1 MAWGF
6 HFEINGQGNL
16 MALDSAIKNQLQE
29 YMTRLVNPIKLVAY
43 VDENSSSNEMIE
55 MLEEVASLSEKIT
68 LSKEADVSKRIPS
81 FEINREKEITGIT
94 FAGIPSGHEFTS
106 FVLAL
111 LQASGYPVK
120 IDAEK
125 IEQIKNIKDKFH
137 FETYISLS
145 CHNCPDVVQA
155 LNVMSIINPNISHVM
170 IDGALFQKEVED
182 KQIMAV
188 PTIYLNGKPFG
199 QGRMELDEIVNKI
212 DSSASLKEAEKI
224 SKKETYDVLVIGG
237 GPAGASAAIYSAR
250 KGIRTGVIAERFGG
264 QVMDTLGIENFISV
278 KATEGPKLVTALEEH
293 VKEYE
298 VDIMNLQRA
307 KSVQKNDLNSL
318 FEIEL
323 ENGGKLKSKSVIV
336 ATGARWRELNVPGE
350 KEFKGKGVAYCPHCD
365 GPLFKGKHVAVIGG
379 GNSGVEAAIDLAN
392 IVGHVTLFEF
402 ASELKADHILQ
413 KRLYSLSNVDVILD
427 AQTTEVIGTDK
438 VSGMI
443 YLDRKSNEKKTIE
456 LEGIFIQ
463 IGLLPNTDFVKNI
476 VDLSRFGEIIV
487 DNHNQSSL
495 PGLFAAGD
503 VTTVPYKQIIIAMGE
518 GARASLGAFDYLIR
532 Q

>member
-1 MAWGF
+1 
-6 HFEINGQGNL
+6 
-16 MALDSAIKNQLQE
+16 MALDITIKNQLQD
-29 YMTRLVNPIKLVAY
+29 YMTRLVNPIKLLANL
-43 VDENSSSNEMIE
+43 DETASSQEMLE

-68 LSKEADVSKRIPS
+68 LNKETDVSKRIPS
-81 FEINREKEITGIT
+81 FEVNRETDVTGIT

-111 LQASGYPVK
+111 LQAGGHPLK

-125 IEQIKNIKDKFH
+125 IEQIKNIQGKFH

-155 LNVMSIINPNISHVM
+155 LNAMSIINSNISHVM

-188 PTIYLNGKPFG
+188 PTIFLNGKPFG

-224 SKKETYDVLVIGG
+224 SKKETYDILIVGG
-237 GPAGASAAIYSAR
+237 GPAGASAAVYSAR
-250 KGIRTGVIAERFGG
+250 KGLRTGIVSERFGG

-293 VKEYE
+293 VKEYD

-307 KSVQKNDLNSL
+307 KSIQKNDENAL
-318 FEIEL
+318 FEVEL
-323 ENGGKLKSKSVIV
+323 ENGGKLKSKSVII

-350 KEFKGKGVAYCPHCD
+350 KAFKGKGVAYCPHCD

-379 GNSGVEAAIDLAN
+379 GNSGVEATIDLAN

-402 ASELKADHILQ
+402 APELKADDILQ
-413 KRLYSLSNVDVILD
+413 KRLYSLPNVDVILN
-427 AQTTEVIGTDK
+427 AQTLEVLGTDK
-438 VSGMI
+438 VNSMI
-443 YLDRKSNEKKTIE
+443 YLDRKTNEKKTIP

-463 IGLLPNTDFVKNI
+463 IGLLPNTDFVKNT
-476 VDLSRFGEIIV
+476 VDLSKFGEIII
-487 DNHNQSSL
+487 DSHGQSSL
-495 PGLFAAGD
+495 KGLFAAGD
-503 VTTVPYKQIIIAMGE
+503 ATTVPYKQIIIAMSE
-518 GARASLGAFDYLIR
+518 GAKASLGAFDYLIR

>member
-1 MAWGF
+1 
-6 HFEINGQGNL
+6 
-16 MALDSAIKNQLQE
+16 MALDLAIKNQLQE

-188 PTIYLNGKPFG
+188 PTIYLNGKSFG

-443 YLDRKSNEKKTIE
+443 YLDRKSNEKKTIQ

>member
-1 MAWGF
+1 
-6 HFEINGQGNL
+6 
-16 MALDSAIKNQLQE
+16 MALDITIKNQLQD
-29 YMTRLVNPIKLVAY
+29 YMARLVNPIKLLANL
-43 VDENSSSNEMIE
+43 DETASSQEMLE

-68 LSKEADVSKRIPS
+68 LNKETDVSKRVPS
-81 FEINREKEITGIT
+81 FEVNRETDLTGIT

-111 LQASGYPVK
+111 LQAGGHPLK

-125 IEQIKNIKDKFH
+125 IEQIKNIQGKFH

-155 LNVMSIINPNISHVM
+155 MNAMSIINPNISHVM

-188 PTIYLNGKPFG
+188 PTIFLNGKPFG

-224 SKKETYDVLVIGG
+224 SKKETYDILIVGG
-237 GPAGASAAIYSAR
+237 GPAGASAAVYSAR
-250 KGIRTGVIAERFGG
+250 KGLRTGIVSERFGG

-293 VKEYE
+293 VKEYD

-307 KSVQKNDLNSL
+307 KSIQKNDENAL
-318 FEIEL
+318 FEVEL
-323 ENGGKLKSKSVIV
+323 ENGGKLKSKSVII

-350 KEFKGKGVAYCPHCD
+350 KAFKGKGVAYCPHCD

-379 GNSGVEAAIDLAN
+379 GNSGVEATIDLAN

-402 ASELKADHILQ
+402 APELKADDILQ
-413 KRLYSLSNVDVILD
+413 KRLYSLSNVDVILN
-427 AQTTEVIGTDK
+427 AQTLEVLGTDK
-438 VSGMI
+438 VNSMI
-443 YLDRKSNEKKTIE
+443 YLDRKTNEKKTIL

-463 IGLLPNTDFVKNI
+463 IGLLPNTDFVKNT
-476 VDLSRFGEIIV
+476 VDLSKFGEIII
-487 DNHNQSSL
+487 DSHGQSSL
-495 PGLFAAGD
+495 KGLFAAGD
-503 VTTVPYKQIIIAMGE
+503 ATTVPYKQIIIAMSE
-518 GARASLGAFDYLIR
+518 GAKASLGAFDYLIR

>member
-1 MAWGF
+1 
-6 HFEINGQGNL
+6 
-16 MALDSAIKNQLQE
+16 MALDITIRNQLQD
-29 YMTRLVNPIKLVAY
+29 YMARLVSPIKLLAN
-43 VDENSSSNEMIE
+43 VDESASSQEMLG
-55 MLEEVASLSEKIT
+55 MLEEVTSLSEKIT
-68 LSKEADVSKRIPS
+68 LNKETDVSKRIPS
-81 FEINREKEITGIT
+81 FEVNREIDATGIT

-111 LQASGYPVK
+111 LQAGGHPLK
-120 IDAEK
+120 LDAEK
-125 IEQIKNIKDKFH
+125 IEQIKNIQGKFH

-155 LNVMSIINPNISHVM
+155 LNAMSIINSNISHTM
-170 IDGALFQKEVED
+170 IDGALFQTEVED

-188 PTIYLNGKPFG
+188 PTIFLNGEPFG

-224 SKKETYDVLVIGG
+224 SKKETYDILIVGG

-250 KGIRTGVIAERFGG
+250 KGIRTGIVSERFGG

-307 KSVQKNDLNSL
+307 KSIQKNDENAL
-318 FEIEL
+318 FEVEL

-402 ASELKADHILQ
+402 AGELKADDILQ
-413 KRLYSLSNVDVILD
+413 KRLYSLSNVDVILN
-427 AQTTEVIGTDK
+427 AQTLEVLGSDK
-438 VSGMI
+438 VNSMI
-443 YLDRKSNEKKTIE
+443 YLDRKTNEKKTIA

-463 IGLLPNTDFVKNI
+463 IGLLPNTDFVKNTI
-476 VDLSRFGEIIV
+476 DLSKFGEIII
-487 DNHNQSSL
+487 DSHGQSSL

-518 GARASLGAFDYLIR
+518 GAKASLGAFDYLIR

>member
-1 MAWGF
+1 
-6 HFEINGQGNL
+6 
-16 MALDSAIKNQLQE
+16 MALDITIKNQLQD
-29 YMTRLVNPIKLVAY
+29 YMARLINPIKLLAN
-43 VDENSSSNEMIE
+43 VDETVSSQEMLE
-55 MLEEVASLSEKIT
+55 MLEEVTSLSEKIT
-68 LSKEADVSKRIPS
+68 LHKETDVSKRIPS
-81 FEINREKEITGIT
+81 FEVNQEIDHTGIT

-111 LQASGYPVK
+111 LQTGGHPLK

-125 IEQIKNIKDKFH
+125 IEQIKNIQGKFH

-155 LNVMSIINPNISHVM
+155 LNAMSIINPNISHVM

-188 PTIYLNGKPFG
+188 PSIFLNGNPFG

-224 SKKETYDVLVIGG
+224 SKKETYDILIIGG

-250 KGIRTGVIAERFGG
+250 KGIRTGIVSERFGG

-307 KSVQKNDLNSL
+307 KSIQKNDENAL
-318 FEIEL
+318 FEVEL
-323 ENGGKLKSKSVIV
+323 EDGGKLKSKSVIV

-402 ASELKADHILQ
+402 APELKADDILQ
-413 KRLYSLSNVDVILD
+413 KRLYSLSNVDVILN
-427 AQTTEVIGTDK
+427 AQTLEVLGTDK
-438 VSGMI
+438 VNSMI
-443 YLDRKSNEKKTIE
+443 YLHRKTNEKKTIV

-463 IGLLPNTDFVKNI
+463 IGLLPNTDFIKNT
-476 VDLSRFGEIIV
+476 VDLSKFGEIII
-487 DNHNQSSL
+487 DNHGQSSL

-518 GARASLGAFDYLIR
+518 GAKASLGAFDYLIR

>member
-1 MAWGF
+1 
-6 HFEINGQGNL
+6 
-16 MALDSAIKNQLQE
+16 MALDITIKNQLQD
-29 YMTRLVNPIKLVAY
+29 YMTRLVNPIKLLANL
-43 VDENSSSNEMIE
+43 DETASSQEMLE

-68 LSKEADVSKRIPS
+68 LNKETDVSKRIPS
-81 FEINREKEITGIT
+81 FEVNRETDVTGIT

-111 LQASGYPVK
+111 LQAGGHPLK

-125 IEQIKNIKDKFH
+125 IEQIKNIQGKFH

-155 LNVMSIINPNISHVM
+155 LNAMSIINSNISHVM

-188 PTIYLNGKPFG
+188 PTIFLNDKPFG

-224 SKKETYDVLVIGG
+224 SKKDTYDILIVGG
-237 GPAGASAAIYSAR
+237 GPAGASAAVYSAR
-250 KGIRTGVIAERFGG
+250 KGLRTGIVSERFGG

-293 VKEYE
+293 VKEYD

-307 KSVQKNDLNSL
+307 KSIQKNDENAL
-318 FEIEL
+318 FEVEL

-379 GNSGVEAAIDLAN
+379 GNSGVEATIDLAN

-402 ASELKADHILQ
+402 APELKADDILQ
-413 KRLYSLSNVDVILD
+413 KRLYSLSNVDVILN
-427 AQTTEVIGTDK
+427 AQTLEVLGTDK
-438 VSGMI
+438 VNSML
-443 YLDRKSNEKKTIE
+443 YLDRKTNEKKTIP

-463 IGLLPNTDFVKNI
+463 IGLLPNTDFVKNT
-476 VDLSRFGEIIV
+476 VDLSKFGEIII
-487 DNHNQSSL
+487 DSHGQSSL
-495 PGLFAAGD
+495 KGLFAAGD
-503 VTTVPYKQIIIAMGE
+503 ATTVPYKQIIIAMSE
-518 GARASLGAFDYLIR
+518 GAKASLGAFDYLIR

>member
-1 MAWGF
+1 
-6 HFEINGQGNL
+6 
-16 MALDSAIKNQLQE
+16 MALDITIKNQLQD
-29 YMTRLVNPIKLVAY
+29 YMTRLVNPIKLLANL
-43 VDENSSSNEMIE
+43 DETASSQEMLE
-55 MLEEVASLSEKIT
+55 MLEEVATLSEKIT
-68 LSKEADVSKRIPS
+68 LNKETDVSKRIPS
-81 FEINREKEITGIT
+81 FEVNRETDVTGIT

-111 LQASGYPVK
+111 LQAGGHPLK

-125 IEQIKNIKDKFH
+125 IEQIKNIQGKFH

-155 LNVMSIINPNISHVM
+155 LNAMSIINSNISHVM

-188 PTIYLNGKPFG
+188 PAIFLNDKHFG

-224 SKKETYDVLVIGG
+224 SKKETYDILIVGG
-237 GPAGASAAIYSAR
+237 GPAGASAAVYSAR
-250 KGIRTGVIAERFGG
+250 KGLRTGIVSERFGG

-293 VKEYE
+293 VKEYD

-307 KSVQKNDLNSL
+307 KSIQKNDENAL
-318 FEIEL
+318 FEVEL

-379 GNSGVEAAIDLAN
+379 GNSGVEATIDLAN

-402 ASELKADHILQ
+402 APELKADDILQ
-413 KRLYSLSNVDVILD
+413 KRLYSLPNVDVILN
-427 AQTTEVIGTDK
+427 AQTLEVLGTDK
-438 VSGMI
+438 VNSMI
-443 YLDRKSNEKKTIE
+443 YLDRKTNEKKTIP

-463 IGLLPNTDFVKNI
+463 IGLLPNTDFVKNT
-476 VDLSRFGEIIV
+476 VDLSKFGEIII
-487 DNHNQSSL
+487 DSHGQSSL
-495 PGLFAAGD
+495 KGLFAAGD
-503 VTTVPYKQIIIAMGE
+503 ATTVPYKQIIIAMSE
-518 GARASLGAFDYLIR
+518 GAKASLGAFDYLIR

>member
-1 MAWGF
+1 
-6 HFEINGQGNL
+6 
-16 MALDSAIKNQLQE
+16 MALDLAIKNQLQE

-68 LSKEADVSKRIPS
+68 LSKEADTSKRIPS

>member
-1 MAWGF
+1 
-6 HFEINGQGNL
+6 
-16 MALDSAIKNQLQE
+16 MALDLAIKNQLQE

-188 PTIYLNGKPFG
+188 PTIYLNGKSFG
-199 QGRMELDEIVNKI
+199 QGRMELGEIVNKI
-212 DSSASLKEAEKI
+212 DFHHDYAIWSTMRNAFKFVESLG
-224 SKKETYDVLVIGG
+224 KKYIHFLEFDNLPDETQYRQSFIE
-237 GPAGASAAIYSAR
+237 Y
-250 KGIRTGVIAERFGG
+250 IRRH
-264 QVMDTLGIENFISV
+264 D
-278 KATEGPKLVTALEEH
+278 
-293 VKEYE
+293 
-298 VDIMNLQRA
+298 
-307 KSVQKNDLNSL
+307 
-318 FEIEL
+318 
-323 ENGGKLKSKSVIV
+323 
-336 ATGARWRELNVPGE
+336 
-350 KEFKGKGVAYCPHCD
+350 
-365 GPLFKGKHVAVIGG
+365 AVIYEYDE
-379 GNSGVEAAIDLAN
+379 NS
-392 IVGHVTLFEF
+392 T
-402 ASELKADHILQ
+402 
-413 KRLYSLSNVDVILD
+413 YS
-427 AQTTEVIGTDK
+427 
-438 VSGMI
+438 
-443 YLDRKSNEKKTIE
+443 
-456 LEGIFIQ
+456 
-463 IGLLPNTDFVKNI
+463 
-476 VDLSRFGEIIV
+476 
-487 DNHNQSSL
+487 
-495 PGLFAAGD
+495 
-503 VTTVPYKQIIIAMGE
+503 
-518 GARASLGAFDYLIR
+518 
-532 Q
+532 

>member
-1 MAWGF
+1 
-6 HFEINGQGNL
+6 
-16 MALDSAIKNQLQE
+16 
-29 YMTRLVNPIKLVAY
+29 
-43 VDENSSSNEMIE
+43 
-55 MLEEVASLSEKIT
+55 
-68 LSKEADVSKRIPS
+68 
-81 FEINREKEITGIT
+81 
-94 FAGIPSGHEFTS
+94 
-106 FVLAL
+106 
-111 LQASGYPVK
+111 
-120 IDAEK
+120 
-125 IEQIKNIKDKFH
+125 
-137 FETYISLS
+137 
-145 CHNCPDVVQA
+145 
-155 LNVMSIINPNISHVM
+155 
-170 IDGALFQKEVED
+170 
-182 KQIMAV
+182 MAV

-250 KGIRTGVIAERFGG
+250 KGIRTGIIAERFGG

-278 KATEGPKLVTALEEH
+278 KATEGPKLVAALEEH

-402 ASELKADHILQ
+402 ASELKADDILQ
-413 KRLYSLSNVDVILD
+413 KRLYSLSNVDVILN
-427 AQTTEVIGTDK
+427 AQTTEVIGTEK

-463 IGLLPNTDFVKNI
+463 IGLLPNTDFVKNT
-476 VDLSRFGEIIV
+476 VDLSKFGEIMV
-487 DNHNQSSL
+487 DHHNQSSL

-518 GARASLGAFDYLIR
+518 GAKASLGAFDYLIR

>member
-1 MAWGF
+1 
-6 HFEINGQGNL
+6 
-16 MALDSAIKNQLQE
+16 MALDITIRNQLQD
-29 YMTRLVNPIKLVAY
+29 YMARLVSPIKLLAN
-43 VDENSSSNEMIE
+43 VDASASSQEMLG
-55 MLEEVASLSEKIT
+55 MLEEVTSLSEKIT
-68 LSKEADVSKRIPS
+68 LNKETDVSKRIPS
-81 FEINREKEITGIT
+81 FEVNREIDATGIT

-111 LQASGYPVK
+111 LQAGGHPLK
-120 IDAEK
+120 LDAEK
-125 IEQIKNIKDKFH
+125 IEQIKNIQGKFH

-155 LNVMSIINPNISHVM
+155 LNAMSIINPNISHTM

-188 PTIYLNGKPFG
+188 PTIFLNGEPFG

-224 SKKETYDVLVIGG
+224 SKKETYDILIVGG

-250 KGIRTGVIAERFGG
+250 KGIRTGIVSERFGG

-307 KSVQKNDLNSL
+307 KSIQKNDENDL
-318 FEIEL
+318 FEVEL

-402 ASELKADHILQ
+402 AGELKADDILQ
-413 KRLYSLSNVDVILD
+413 KRLYSLSNVDVILN
-427 AQTTEVIGTDK
+427 AQTLEVLGSDK
-438 VSGMI
+438 VNSMI
-443 YLDRKSNEKKTIE
+443 YLDRKTNEKKTIA

-463 IGLLPNTDFVKNI
+463 IGLLPNTDFVKNT
-476 VDLSRFGEIIV
+476 VDLSKFGEIII
-487 DNHNQSSL
+487 DSHGQSSL

-518 GARASLGAFDYLIR
+518 GAKASLGAFDYLIR

>member
-1 MAWGF
+1 
-6 HFEINGQGNL
+6 
-16 MALDSAIKNQLQE
+16 MALDITIKNQLQD
-29 YMTRLVNPIKLVAY
+29 YMTRLVNPIKLLANL
-43 VDENSSSNEMIE
+43 DETASSQEMLE

-68 LSKEADVSKRIPS
+68 LNKETDVSKRIPS
-81 FEINREKEITGIT
+81 FEVNRETDVTGIT

-111 LQASGYPVK
+111 LQAGGHPLK

-125 IEQIKNIKDKFH
+125 IEQIKNIQGKFH

-155 LNVMSIINPNISHVM
+155 LNAMSIINSNISHVM

-188 PTIYLNGKPFG
+188 PTIFLNGEPFG

-224 SKKETYDVLVIGG
+224 SKKETYDILIVGG
-237 GPAGASAAIYSAR
+237 GPAGASAAVYSAR
-250 KGIRTGVIAERFGG
+250 KGLRTGIVSERFGG

-293 VKEYE
+293 VKEYD

-307 KSVQKNDLNSL
+307 KSIQKNDENAL
-318 FEIEL
+318 FEVEL

-379 GNSGVEAAIDLAN
+379 GNSGVEATIDLAN

-402 ASELKADHILQ
+402 APELKADDILQ
-413 KRLYSLSNVDVILD
+413 KRLYSLSNVDVILN
-427 AQTTEVIGTDK
+427 AQTLEVLGTDK
-438 VSGMI
+438 VNSMI
-443 YLDRKSNEKKTIE
+443 YLDRKTNEKKTIP

-463 IGLLPNTDFVKNI
+463 IGLLPNTDFVKNT
-476 VDLSRFGEIIV
+476 VDLSKFGEIII
-487 DNHNQSSL
+487 DSHGQSSL
-495 PGLFAAGD
+495 KGLFAAGD
-503 VTTVPYKQIIIAMGE
+503 ATTVPYKQIIIAMSE
-518 GARASLGAFDYLIR
+518 GAKASLGAFDYLIR

>member
-1 MAWGF
+1 
-6 HFEINGQGNL
+6 
-16 MALDSAIKNQLQE
+16 MALDITIKNQLQD
-29 YMTRLVNPIKLVAY
+29 YMARLVNPIKLLANL
-43 VDENSSSNEMIE
+43 DETASSQEMLE

-68 LSKEADVSKRIPS
+68 LNKETDVSKRIPS
-81 FEINREKEITGIT
+81 FEVNRETDLTGIT

-111 LQASGYPVK
+111 LQAGGHPLK

-125 IEQIKNIKDKFH
+125 IEQIKNIQGKFH

-155 LNVMSIINPNISHVM
+155 LNAMSIINSNISHVM

-188 PTIYLNGKPFG
+188 PTIFLNDKPFG

-224 SKKETYDVLVIGG
+224 SKKETYDILIVGG
-237 GPAGASAAIYSAR
+237 GPAGASAAVYSAR
-250 KGIRTGVIAERFGG
+250 KGLRTGIVSERFGG

-293 VKEYE
+293 VKEYD

-307 KSVQKNDLNSL
+307 KSIQKNDENAL
-318 FEIEL
+318 FEVEL

-379 GNSGVEAAIDLAN
+379 GNSGVEATIDLAN

-402 ASELKADHILQ
+402 APELKADDILQ
-413 KRLYSLSNVDVILD
+413 KRLYSLPNVDVILN
-427 AQTTEVIGTDK
+427 AQTLEVLGTDK
-438 VSGMI
+438 VNSMI
-443 YLDRKSNEKKTIE
+443 YLDRKTNEKKTIP

-463 IGLLPNTDFVKNI
+463 IGLLPNTDFVKNT
-476 VDLSRFGEIIV
+476 VDLSKFGEIII
-487 DNHNQSSL
+487 DSHGQSSL
-495 PGLFAAGD
+495 KGLFAAGD
-503 VTTVPYKQIIIAMGE
+503 ATTVPYKQIIIAMSE
-518 GARASLGAFDYLIR
+518 GAKASLGAFDYLIR

>member
-1 MAWGF
+1 
-6 HFEINGQGNL
+6 
-16 MALDSAIKNQLQE
+16 MALDITIKNQLQD
-29 YMTRLVNPIKLVAY
+29 YMARLVNPIKLLANL
-43 VDENSSSNEMIE
+43 DETASSQEMLE

-68 LSKEADVSKRIPS
+68 LNKETDVSKRIPS
-81 FEINREKEITGIT
+81 FEVNRETDLTGIT

-111 LQASGYPVK
+111 LQAGGHPLK

-125 IEQIKNIKDKFH
+125 IEQIKNIQGKFH

-155 LNVMSIINPNISHVM
+155 LNAMSIINSNISHVM

-188 PTIYLNGKPFG
+188 PTIFLNDKPFG

-224 SKKETYDVLVIGG
+224 SKKETYDILIVGG
-237 GPAGASAAIYSAR
+237 GPAGASAAVYSAR
-250 KGIRTGVIAERFGG
+250 KGLRTGIVSERFGG

-293 VKEYE
+293 VKEYD

-307 KSVQKNDLNSL
+307 KSIQKNDENAL
-318 FEIEL
+318 FEVEL

-336 ATGARWRELNVPGE
+336 ATGARWRELNVSGE

-402 ASELKADHILQ
+402 APELKADDILQ
-413 KRLYSLSNVDVILD
+413 KRLYSLSNVDVILN
-427 AQTTEVIGTDK
+427 AQTLEVLGTDK
-438 VSGMI
+438 VNSMI
-443 YLDRKSNEKKTIE
+443 YLDRKTNEKKTIS

-463 IGLLPNTDFVKNI
+463 IGLLPNTDFVKNT
-476 VDLSRFGEIIV
+476 VDLSKFGEIII
-487 DNHNQSSL
+487 DSHGQSSL
-495 PGLFAAGD
+495 KGLFAAGD
-503 VTTVPYKQIIIAMGE
+503 ATTVPYKQIIIAMSE
-518 GARASLGAFDYLIR
+518 GAKASLGAFDYLIR

>member
-1 MAWGF
+1 
-6 HFEINGQGNL
+6 
-16 MALDSAIKNQLQE
+16 MALDITIKNQLQD
-29 YMTRLVNPIKLVAY
+29 YMTRLVNPIKLLANL
-43 VDENSSSNEMIE
+43 DETASSQEMLE

-68 LSKEADVSKRIPS
+68 LNKETDVSKRIPS
-81 FEINREKEITGIT
+81 FEVNREIDVTGIT

-111 LQASGYPVK
+111 LQAGGHPLK

-125 IEQIKNIKDKFH
+125 IEQIKNIQGKFH

-155 LNVMSIINPNISHVM
+155 LNAMSIINSNISHVM

-188 PTIYLNGKPFG
+188 PTIFLNDKPFG

-224 SKKETYDVLVIGG
+224 SKKETYDILIVGG
-237 GPAGASAAIYSAR
+237 GPAGASAAVYSAR
-250 KGIRTGVIAERFGG
+250 KGLRTGIVSERFGG

-293 VKEYE
+293 VKEYD

-307 KSVQKNDLNSL
+307 KSIQKNDENAL
-318 FEIEL
+318 FEVEL

-402 ASELKADHILQ
+402 AGELKADDILQ
-413 KRLYSLSNVDVILD
+413 KRLYSLPNVDVILN
-427 AQTTEVIGTDK
+427 AQTLEVLGTDK
-438 VSGMI
+438 VNSMI
-443 YLDRKSNEKKTIE
+443 YLDRKTNEKKTIP

-463 IGLLPNTDFVKNI
+463 IGLLPNTDFVKNT
-476 VDLSRFGEIIV
+476 VDLSKFGEIII
-487 DNHNQSSL
+487 DSHGQSSL
-495 PGLFAAGD
+495 KGLFAAGD
-503 VTTVPYKQIIIAMGE
+503 ATTVPYKQIIIAMSE
-518 GARASLGAFDYLIR
+518 GAKASLGAFDYLIR

>member
-1 MAWGF
+1 
-6 HFEINGQGNL
+6 
-16 MALDSAIKNQLQE
+16 MALDITIKNQLQD
-29 YMTRLVNPIKLVAY
+29 YMTRLVNPIKLLANL
-43 VDENSSSNEMIE
+43 DETASSQEMLE

-68 LSKEADVSKRIPS
+68 LNKETDISKRIPS
-81 FEINREKEITGIT
+81 FEVNREADVTGIT

-111 LQASGYPVK
+111 LQAGGHPLK

-125 IEQIKNIKDKFH
+125 IEQIKNIQGKFH

-155 LNVMSIINPNISHVM
+155 LNAMSIINSNISHVM

-188 PTIYLNGKPFG
+188 PTIFLNDKPFG

-224 SKKETYDVLVIGG
+224 SKKETYDILIVGG
-237 GPAGASAAIYSAR
+237 GPAGASAAVYSAR
-250 KGIRTGVIAERFGG
+250 KGLRTGIVSERFGG

-293 VKEYE
+293 VKEYD

-307 KSVQKNDLNSL
+307 KSIQKNDENAL
-318 FEIEL
+318 FEVEL
-323 ENGGKLKSKSVIV
+323 ENGGKLKSKSVII

-379 GNSGVEAAIDLAN
+379 GNSGVEATIDLAN

-402 ASELKADHILQ
+402 APELKADDILQ
-413 KRLYSLSNVDVILD
+413 KRLYSLPNVDVILN
-427 AQTTEVIGTDK
+427 AQTLEVLGTDK
-438 VSGMI
+438 VNSMI
-443 YLDRKSNEKKTIE
+443 YLDRKTNEKKTIP

-463 IGLLPNTDFVKNI
+463 IGLLPNTDFVKNT
-476 VDLSRFGEIIV
+476 VDLSKFGEIII
-487 DNHNQSSL
+487 DSHGQSSL
-495 PGLFAAGD
+495 KGLFAAGD
-503 VTTVPYKQIIIAMGE
+503 ATTVPYKQIIIAMSE
-518 GARASLGAFDYLIR
+518 GAKASLGAFDYLIR

>member
-1 MAWGF
+1 
-6 HFEINGQGNL
+6 
-16 MALDSAIKNQLQE
+16 MALDITIKNQLQD
-29 YMTRLVNPIKLVAY
+29 YMTRLVNPIKLLANL
-43 VDENSSSNEMIE
+43 DETASSQEMLE

-68 LSKEADVSKRIPS
+68 LNKETDVSKRIPS
-81 FEINREKEITGIT
+81 FEVNRETDVTGIT

-111 LQASGYPVK
+111 LQAGGHPLK

-125 IEQIKNIKDKFH
+125 IEQIKNIQGKFH

-155 LNVMSIINPNISHVM
+155 LNAMSIINSNISHVM

-188 PTIYLNGKPFG
+188 PTIFLNDKPFG

-224 SKKETYDVLVIGG
+224 SKKETYDILIVGG
-237 GPAGASAAIYSAR
+237 GPAGASAAVYSAR
-250 KGIRTGVIAERFGG
+250 KGLRTGIVSERFGG

-293 VKEYE
+293 VKEYD

-307 KSVQKNDLNSL
+307 KSIQKNDENAL
-318 FEIEL
+318 FEVEL

-336 ATGARWRELNVPGE
+336 ATGARWKELNIPGE

-379 GNSGVEAAIDLAN
+379 GNSGVEATIDLAN

-402 ASELKADHILQ
+402 APELKADDILQ
-413 KRLYSLSNVDVILD
+413 KRLYSLSNVDVILN
-427 AQTTEVIGTDK
+427 AQTLEVLGTDK
-438 VSGMI
+438 VNSMI
-443 YLDRKSNEKKTIE
+443 YLDRKTNEKKTIP

-463 IGLLPNTDFVKNI
+463 IGLLPNTDFVKNT
-476 VDLSRFGEIIV
+476 VDLSKFGEIII
-487 DNHNQSSL
+487 DSHGQSSL
-495 PGLFAAGD
+495 KGLFAAGD
-503 VTTVPYKQIIIAMGE
+503 ATTVPYKQIIIAMSE
-518 GARASLGAFDYLIR
+518 GAKASLGAFDYLIR

>member
-1 MAWGF
+1 
-6 HFEINGQGNL
+6 
-16 MALDSAIKNQLQE
+16 MALDITIRNQLQD
-29 YMTRLVNPIKLVAY
+29 YMARLVSPIKLLAN
-43 VDENSSSNEMIE
+43 VDESASSQEMLG
-55 MLEEVASLSEKIT
+55 MLEEVTSLSEKIT
-68 LSKEADVSKRIPS
+68 LNKETDVSKRIPS
-81 FEINREKEITGIT
+81 FEVNREIDATGIT

-111 LQASGYPVK
+111 LQAGGHPLK
-120 IDAEK
+120 LDAEK
-125 IEQIKNIKDKFH
+125 IEQIKNIQGKFH

-155 LNVMSIINPNISHVM
+155 LNAMSIINPNISHTM

-188 PTIYLNGKPFG
+188 PTIFLNGEPFG

-224 SKKETYDVLVIGG
+224 SKKETYDILIVGG

-250 KGIRTGVIAERFGG
+250 KGIRTGIVSERFGG

-307 KSVQKNDLNSL
+307 KSIQKNDENAL
-318 FEIEL
+318 FEVEL

-402 ASELKADHILQ
+402 APELKADDILQ
-413 KRLYSLSNVDVILD
+413 KRLYSLSNVDVILN
-427 AQTTEVIGTDK
+427 AQTLEVLGTDK
-438 VSGMI
+438 VNSMI
-443 YLDRKSNEKKTIE
+443 YLDRKTNEKKTIS

-463 IGLLPNTDFVKNI
+463 IGLLPNTDFVKNT
-476 VDLSRFGEIIV
+476 VDLSKFGEIII
-487 DNHNQSSL
+487 DSHGQSSL
-495 PGLFAAGD
+495 KGLFAAGD
-503 VTTVPYKQIIIAMGE
+503 ATTVPYKQIIIAMSE
-518 GARASLGAFDYLIR
+518 GAKASLGAFDYLIR

>member
-1 MAWGF
+1 
-6 HFEINGQGNL
+6 
-16 MALDSAIKNQLQE
+16 MALDITIKNQLQD
-29 YMTRLVNPIKLVAY
+29 YMTRLVNPIKLLANL
-43 VDENSSSNEMIE
+43 DETASSQEMLE

-68 LSKEADVSKRIPS
+68 LNKETDVSKRIPS
-81 FEINREKEITGIT
+81 FEVNRETDVTGIT

-111 LQASGYPVK
+111 LQAGGHPLK

-125 IEQIKNIKDKFH
+125 IEQIKNIQGKFH

-155 LNVMSIINPNISHVM
+155 LNAMSIINSNISHVM

-188 PTIYLNGKPFG
+188 PTIFLNDKPFG

-224 SKKETYDVLVIGG
+224 SKKETYDILIVGG
-237 GPAGASAAIYSAR
+237 GPAGASAAVYSAR
-250 KGIRTGVIAERFGG
+250 KGLRTGIVSERFGG

-293 VKEYE
+293 VKEYD

-307 KSVQKNDLNSL
+307 KSIQKNDENAL
-318 FEIEL
+318 FEVEL
-323 ENGGKLKSKSVIV
+323 ENGGKLKSKSVII

-379 GNSGVEAAIDLAN
+379 GNSGVEATIDLAN

-402 ASELKADHILQ
+402 APELKADDILQ
-413 KRLYSLSNVDVILD
+413 KRLYSLSNVDVILN
-427 AQTTEVIGTDK
+427 AQTLEVLGSDK
-438 VSGMI
+438 VNSMI
-443 YLDRKSNEKKTIE
+443 YLDRKTNEKNTIS

-463 IGLLPNTDFVKNI
+463 IGLLPNTDFVKNT
-476 VDLSRFGEIIV
+476 VDLSKFGEIII
-487 DNHNQSSL
+487 DSHGQSSL
-495 PGLFAAGD
+495 KGLFAAGD
-503 VTTVPYKQIIIAMGE
+503 ATTVPYKQIIIAMSE
-518 GARASLGAFDYLIR
+518 GAKASLGAFDYLIR

>member
-1 MAWGF
+1 
-6 HFEINGQGNL
+6 
-16 MALDSAIKNQLQE
+16 MALDITIRNQLQD
-29 YMTRLVNPIKLVAY
+29 YMARLVSPIKLLAN
-43 VDENSSSNEMIE
+43 VDASASSQEMLG
-55 MLEEVASLSEKIT
+55 MLEEVTSLSEKIT
-68 LSKEADVSKRIPS
+68 LNKETDVSKRIPS
-81 FEINREKEITGIT
+81 FEVNREIDATGIT

-111 LQASGYPVK
+111 LQAGGHPLK
-120 IDAEK
+120 LDAEK
-125 IEQIKNIKDKFH
+125 IEQIKNIQGKFH

-155 LNVMSIINPNISHVM
+155 LNAMSIINSNISHTM

-188 PTIYLNGKPFG
+188 PTIFLNGEPFG

-224 SKKETYDVLVIGG
+224 SKKETYDILIVGG

-250 KGIRTGVIAERFGG
+250 KGIRTGIVSERFGG

-307 KSVQKNDLNSL
+307 KSIQKNDENAL
-318 FEIEL
+318 FEVEL
-323 ENGGKLKSKSVIV
+323 ENGGKLKSKSVII

-379 GNSGVEAAIDLAN
+379 GNSGVEATIDLAN

-402 ASELKADHILQ
+402 APELKADDILQ
-413 KRLYSLSNVDVILD
+413 KRLYSLPNVDVILN
-427 AQTTEVIGTDK
+427 AQTLEVLGTDK
-438 VSGMI
+438 VNSMI
-443 YLDRKSNEKKTIE
+443 YLDRKTNEKKTIS

-463 IGLLPNTDFVKNI
+463 IGLLPNTDFVKNT
-476 VDLSRFGEIIV
+476 VDLSKFGEIII
-487 DNHNQSSL
+487 DSHGQSSL
-495 PGLFAAGD
+495 KGLFAAGD
-503 VTTVPYKQIIIAMGE
+503 ATTVPYKQIIIAMSE
-518 GARASLGAFDYLIR
+518 GAKASLGAFDYLIR

>member
-1 MAWGF
+1 
-6 HFEINGQGNL
+6 
-16 MALDSAIKNQLQE
+16 MALDITIKNQLQD
-29 YMTRLVNPIKLVAY
+29 YMARLVYPIKLLAN
-43 VDENSSSNEMIE
+43 VDESASSQEMLE

-68 LSKEADVSKRIPS
+68 LNREIETSKRIPS
-81 FEINREKEITGIT
+81 FEVNRETELTGIT

-111 LQASGYPVK
+111 LQAGGHPLK

-125 IEQIKNIKDKFH
+125 VEQIKNIQGKFH

-155 LNVMSIINPNISHVM
+155 LNAMSIINSNISHVM
-170 IDGALFQKEVED
+170 IDGALFQQEVED

-188 PTIYLNGKPFG
+188 PTIFLNGQPFG
-199 QGRMELDEIVNKI
+199 KVRMELDEIVNKI

-224 SKKETYDVLVIGG
+224 SKKETYDILIIGG

-250 KGIRTGVIAERFGG
+250 KGIRTGIVAERFGG

-278 KATEGPKLVTALEEH
+278 KATEGPKLVMALEEH

-307 KSVQKNDLNSL
+307 KIIQKNDENAL
-318 FEIEL
+318 FEVEL

-336 ATGARWRELNVPGE
+336 ATGARWKELNIPGE
-350 KEFKGKGVAYCPHCD
+350 KELKGKGVAYCPHCD

-402 ASELKADHILQ
+402 APELKADDILQ
-413 KRLYSLSNVDVILD
+413 KRLYSLSNVDVILN
-427 AQTTEVIGTDK
+427 AQTSEIIGADK
-438 VSGMI
+438 VTSMI
-443 YLDRKSNEKKTIE
+443 YLDRKTNEKKTIT

-463 IGLLPNTDFVKNI
+463 IGLLPNTDFVKNT
-476 VDLSRFGEIIV
+476 VDLSKFGEIII
-487 DNHNQSSL
+487 DSHGQSSL

-518 GARASLGAFDYLIR
+518 GAKASLGAFDYLIR

>member
-1 MAWGF
+1 
-6 HFEINGQGNL
+6 
-16 MALDSAIKNQLQE
+16 MALDLAIKNQLQE

-298 VDIMNLQRA
+298 VDIINLQRA

-443 YLDRKSNEKKTIE
+443 YLDRKSNEKKTIQ

>member
-1 MAWGF
+1 
-6 HFEINGQGNL
+6 
-16 MALDSAIKNQLQE
+16 MALDITIKNQLQD
-29 YMTRLVNPIKLVAY
+29 YMARLINPIKLLAN
-43 VDENSSSNEMIE
+43 VDETVSSQEMLE
-55 MLEEVASLSEKIT
+55 MLEEVTSLSEKIT
-68 LSKEADVSKRIPS
+68 LHKETDVSKRIPS
-81 FEINREKEITGIT
+81 FEVNREIDATGIT

-111 LQASGYPVK
+111 LQAGGHPLK
-120 IDAEK
+120 LDAEK
-125 IEQIKNIKDKFH
+125 IEQIKNIQGKFH

-155 LNVMSIINPNISHVM
+155 LNAMSIINPNISHTM

-188 PTIYLNGKPFG
+188 PTIFLNGEPFG

-224 SKKETYDVLVIGG
+224 SKKETYDILIVGG

-250 KGIRTGVIAERFGG
+250 KGIRTGIVSERFGG

-307 KSVQKNDLNSL
+307 KSIQKNDENAL
-318 FEIEL
+318 FEVEL

-402 ASELKADHILQ
+402 AGELKAYYILQ
-413 KRLYSLSNVDVILD
+413 KRLYILSYVDVILN
-427 AQTTEVIGTDK
+427 AQTLEVLGSDK
-438 VSGMI
+438 VNSMI
-443 YLDRKSNEKKTIE
+443 YLDRKTNEKKTIA

-463 IGLLPNTDFVKNI
+463 IGLLPNTDFVKNT
-476 VDLSRFGEIIV
+476 VDLSKFGEIII
-487 DNHNQSSL
+487 DSHGQSSL

-518 GARASLGAFDYLIR
+518 GAKASLGAFDYLIR

>member
-1 MAWGF
+1 
-6 HFEINGQGNL
+6 
-16 MALDSAIKNQLQE
+16 MALDITIKNQLQD
-29 YMTRLVNPIKLVAY
+29 YMTRLVNPIKLLANL
-43 VDENSSSNEMIE
+43 DETASSQEMLE

-68 LSKEADVSKRIPS
+68 LNKETDVSKRIPS
-81 FEINREKEITGIT
+81 FEVNRETDVTGIT

-111 LQASGYPVK
+111 LQAGGHPLK

-125 IEQIKNIKDKFH
+125 IEQIKNIQGNFH

-155 LNVMSIINPNISHVM
+155 LNAMSIINSNISHVM

-188 PTIYLNGKPFG
+188 PTIFLNDKPFG

-224 SKKETYDVLVIGG
+224 SKKETYDILIVGG
-237 GPAGASAAIYSAR
+237 GPAGASAAVYSAR
-250 KGIRTGVIAERFGG
+250 KGLRTGIVSERFGG

-293 VKEYE
+293 VKEYD

-307 KSVQKNDLNSL
+307 KSIQKNDENAL
-318 FEIEL
+318 FEVEL

-379 GNSGVEAAIDLAN
+379 GNSGVEATIDLAN

-402 ASELKADHILQ
+402 APELKADDILQ
-413 KRLYSLSNVDVILD
+413 KRLYSLPNVDVILN
-427 AQTTEVIGTDK
+427 AQTLEVLGTDK
-438 VSGMI
+438 VNSMI
-443 YLDRKSNEKKTIE
+443 YLDRKTNEKKTIS

-463 IGLLPNTDFVKNI
+463 IGLLPNTDFVKNT
-476 VDLSRFGEIIV
+476 VDLSKFGEIII
-487 DNHNQSSL
+487 DSHGQSSL
-495 PGLFAAGD
+495 KGLFAAGD
-503 VTTVPYKQIIIAMGE
+503 ATTVPYKQIIIAMSE
-518 GARASLGAFDYLIR
+518 GAKASLGAFDYLIR

>member
-1 MAWGF
+1 
-6 HFEINGQGNL
+6 
-16 MALDSAIKNQLQE
+16 MALDITIKNQLKD
-29 YMTRLVNPIKLVAY
+29 YMARLVNPIKLLANL
-43 VDENSSSNEMIE
+43 DETASSQEMLE
-55 MLEEVASLSEKIT
+55 MLEEVTSLSEKIT
-68 LSKEADVSKRIPS
+68 LNKEADVSKRIPS
-81 FEINREKEITGIT
+81 FEVNRETDLTGIT

-111 LQASGYPVK
+111 LQAGGHPIK

-125 IEQIKNIKDKFH
+125 IEQIKNIQGKFH

-155 LNVMSIINPNISHVM
+155 LNAMSIINSNISHVM

-188 PTIYLNGKPFG
+188 PTIFLNGKPFG

-224 SKKETYDVLVIGG
+224 SKKETYDILIVGG
-237 GPAGASAAIYSAR
+237 GPAGASAAVYSAR
-250 KGIRTGVIAERFGG
+250 KGLRTGIVSERFGG

-293 VKEYE
+293 VKEYD

-307 KSVQKNDLNSL
+307 KSIQKNDENAL
-318 FEIEL
+318 FEVEL

-365 GPLFKGKHVAVIGG
+365 GPLFKGKHVAVVGG

-402 ASELKADHILQ
+402 APELKADDILQ
-413 KRLYSLSNVDVILD
+413 KRLYSLSNVDVILN
-427 AQTTEVIGTDK
+427 AQTLEVLGTEK
-438 VSGMI
+438 VNSMI
-443 YLDRKSNEKKTIE
+443 YLDRKTNEKKTIL

-463 IGLLPNTDFVKNI
+463 IGLLPNTDFIKNT
-476 VDLSRFGEIIV
+476 VDLSKFGEIII
-487 DNHNQSSL
+487 DSHGQSSL
-495 PGLFAAGD
+495 KGLFAAGD
-503 VTTVPYKQIIIAMGE
+503 ATTVPYKQIIIAMSE
-518 GARASLGAFDYLIR
+518 GAKASLGAFDYLIR

>member
-1 MAWGF
+1 
-6 HFEINGQGNL
+6 
-16 MALDSAIKNQLQE
+16 MALDITIRNQLQD
-29 YMTRLVNPIKLVAY
+29 YMARLVSPIKLLAN
-43 VDENSSSNEMIE
+43 VDESASSQEMLG
-55 MLEEVASLSEKIT
+55 MLEEVTSLSEKIT
-68 LSKEADVSKRIPS
+68 LNKETDVSKRIPS
-81 FEINREKEITGIT
+81 FEVNREIDATGIT

-111 LQASGYPVK
+111 LQAGGHPLK
-120 IDAEK
+120 LDAEK
-125 IEQIKNIKDKFH
+125 IEQIKNIQGKFH

-155 LNVMSIINPNISHVM
+155 LNAMSIINPNISHTM

-188 PTIYLNGKPFG
+188 PTIFLNGEPFG

-224 SKKETYDVLVIGG
+224 SKKETYDILIVGG
-237 GPAGASAAIYSAR
+237 GPAGASAAVYSAR
-250 KGIRTGVIAERFGG
+250 KGLRTGIVSERFGG

-293 VKEYE
+293 VKEYD

-307 KSVQKNDLNSL
+307 KSIQKNDENAL
-318 FEIEL
+318 FEVEL
-323 ENGGKLKSKSVIV
+323 ENGGKLKSKSVII

-379 GNSGVEAAIDLAN
+379 GNSGVEATIDLAN

-402 ASELKADHILQ
+402 APELKADDILQ
-413 KRLYSLSNVDVILD
+413 KRLYSLPNVDVILN
-427 AQTTEVIGTDK
+427 AQTLEVLGTDK
-438 VSGMI
+438 VNSMI
-443 YLDRKSNEKKTIE
+443 YLDRKTNEKKTIS

-463 IGLLPNTDFVKNI
+463 IGLLPNTDFVKNT
-476 VDLSRFGEIIV
+476 VDLSKFGEIII
-487 DNHNQSSL
+487 DSHGQSSL
-495 PGLFAAGD
+495 KGLFAAGD
-503 VTTVPYKQIIIAMGE
+503 ATTVPYKQIIIAMSE
-518 GARASLGAFDYLIR
+518 GAKASLGAFDYLIR

>member
-1 MAWGF
+1 
-6 HFEINGQGNL
+6 
-16 MALDSAIKNQLQE
+16 MALDLAIKNQLQE

-170 IDGALFQKEVED
+170 IDGALFKKEVED

-188 PTIYLNGKPFG
+188 PTIYLNGKSFG